1 MLTMLRAIGII
12 HQWVLF
18 DSSLIVSWVHRQ
30 YLATFYSLIQLNN
43 AGNFHST
50 KIYLKDISMKD
61 RVSALIQDKW
71 FERIIISVIVLSG
84 ILIGIET
91 SQTLSQGQLHWIET
105 AHAIILGIFV
115 IEVILKLYACAP
127 DVRKYFKDGWNIFDF
142 TIVVV
147 ALIPMTGQFAVIGR
161 LLRLLRVA
169 RLISVLPELRLIVTT
184 LIKTVP
190 SMFHVVILMLVLFYI
205 YAVAG
210 FNLFHENNPQY
221 WGDLGTSM
229 LTLFRIVT
237 LESWTQIMYIDL
249 EYHSWAWLF
258 YVSFIVMG
266 TFIIINLFIALVLN
280 NLDEVKEQKK
290 ALERSQNTEAHI
302 LNNIV
307 LIRKQLQEIEKE
319 MHEKQ

>member
-1 MLTMLRAIGII
+1 MQAK
-12 HQWVLF
+12 
-18 DSSLIVSWVHRQ
+18 VHT
-30 YLATFYSLIQLNN
+30 LVHN
-43 AGNFHST
+43 
-50 KIYLKDISMKD
+50 
-61 RVSALIQDKW
+61 KW

-91 SQTLSQGQLHWIET
+91 SRSLSQNQIGWIEL
-105 AHAIILGIFV
+105 AHSIILWIFV
-115 IEVILKLYACAP
+115 IEVVLKLYACAP
-127 DVRKYFKDGWNIFDF
+127 NVQKYFKDGWNVFDF

-147 ALIPMTGQFAVIGR
+147 ALIPFTGQFAVIGR

-184 LIKTVP
+184 LIKTIP
-190 SMFHVVILMLVLFYI
+190 SMFHVVVLMLVLFYI

-210 FNLFHENNPQY
+210 FNLFHETNPQY

-237 LESWTQIMYIDL
+237 LESWTQILYIDL
-249 EYHSWAWLF
+249 AVNDWAWIF
-258 YVSFIVMG
+258 YVSFIVIG

-290 ALERSQNTEAHI
+290 ALERTQNTEAHI

>member
-1 MLTMLRAIGII
+1 M
-12 HQWVLF
+12 H
-18 DSSLIVSWVHRQ
+18 
-30 YLATFYSLIQLNN
+30 ATVN
-43 AGNFHST
+43 ALVRN
-50 KIYLKDISMKD
+50 
-61 RVSALIQDKW
+61 QW
-71 FERIIISVIVLSG
+71 FERFIISVIVLSG

-91 SQTLSQGQLHWIET
+91 SRNLTEYQLGWVET
-105 AHAIILGIFV
+105 AHAIILIIFV
-115 IEVILKLYACAP
+115 IEVILKLYASAP
-127 DVRKYFKDGWNIFDF
+127 DVKQYFKDGWNVFDF
-142 TIVVV
+142 SIVVV

-184 LIKTVP
+184 LIRTIP
-190 SMFHVVILMLVLFYI
+190 SMFHVVVLMLVLFYI

-210 FNLFHENNPQY
+210 FNLFHETNPEF

-237 LESWTQIMYIDL
+237 LEGWTQVMYLDL
-249 EYHSWAWLF
+249 ANHSWAWIF
-258 YVSFIVMG
+258 YVSFIVIG

-290 ALERSQNTEAHI
+290 ALERSQKTEADI

-307 LIRKQLQEIEKE
+307 LIRKQLQEIEQE
-319 MHEKQ
+319 MHQKQ

>member
-1 MLTMLRAIGII
+1 MHARINAL
-12 HQWVLF
+12 
-18 DSSLIVSWVHRQ
+18 VHNQ
-30 YLATFYSLIQLNN
+30 
-43 AGNFHST
+43 
-50 KIYLKDISMKD
+50 
-61 RVSALIQDKW
+61 W
-71 FERIIISVIVLSG
+71 FERFIISVIVLSG

-91 SQTLSQGQLHWIET
+91 SRSLSQTHISWIET
-105 AHAIILGIFV
+105 IHAIILGIFV

-127 DVRKYFKDGWNIFDF
+127 DFKKYFKDGWNVFDF
-142 TIVVV
+142 SIVVV
-147 ALIPMTGQFAVIGR
+147 ALIPFTGQFAVIGR

-184 LIKTVP
+184 LIKTIP
-190 SMFHVVILMLVLFYI
+190 SMFHVVVLMLVLFYI

-210 FNLFHENNPQY
+210 FNLFHETNPQY

-237 LESWTQIMYIDL
+237 LESWTQIMYMDL
-249 EYHSWAWLF
+249 EHYNWAWIF
-258 YVSFIVMG
+258 YVSFIVIG

-290 ALERSQNTEAHI
+290 ALERSQKTEAHI

>member
-1 MLTMLRAIGII
+1 MCGKLSLHFSRCLNPYLLVISPVSHDSKKKTKTMHARVIAL
-12 HQWVLF
+12 
-18 DSSLIVSWVHRQ
+18 VH
-30 YLATFYSLIQLNN
+30 N
-43 AGNFHST
+43 
-50 KIYLKDISMKD
+50 
-61 RVSALIQDKW
+61 KW
-71 FERIIISVIVLSG
+71 FERFIISVIVLSG
-84 ILIGIET
+84 ILIGLET
-91 SQTLSQGQLHWIET
+91 SRALSQTHVSWIET
-105 AHAIILGIFV
+105 AHAVILGIFV
-115 IEVILKLYACAP
+115 IEVVLKLYACAP
-127 DVRKYFKDGWNIFDF
+127 DIKKYFKDGWNVFDF
-142 TIVVV
+142 SIVVV

-169 RLISVLPELRLIVTT
+169 RLISVLPELRLIVST
-184 LIKTVP
+184 LIKTIP
-190 SMFHVVILMLVLFYI
+190 SMFHVVVLMLVLFYI

-210 FNLFHENNPQY
+210 FNLFHETNPQF

-237 LESWTQIMYIDL
+237 LEGWTQVMYLDL
-249 EYHSWAWLF
+249 ANHTWAWMF
-258 YVSFIVMG
+258 YVSFIVIG

-290 ALERSQNTEAHI
+290 AMERSQKTEAHI

>member
-1 MLTMLRAIGII
+1 MQAK
-12 HQWVLF
+12 
-18 DSSLIVSWVHRQ
+18 VHT
-30 YLATFYSLIQLNN
+30 LVHN
-43 AGNFHST
+43 
-50 KIYLKDISMKD
+50 
-61 RVSALIQDKW
+61 KW
-71 FERIIISVIVLSG
+71 FERTIISVIVLSG

-91 SQTLSQGQLHWIET
+91 SRSLSQNQIGWIEL
-105 AHAIILGIFV
+105 AHSIILGIFV
-115 IEVILKLYACAP
+115 VEVVLKLYACAP
-127 DVRKYFKDGWNIFDF
+127 NVHKYFKDGWNVFDF

-147 ALIPMTGQFAVIGR
+147 ALIPFTGQFAVIGR

-210 FNLFHENNPQY
+210 FNLFHETNPQY

>member
-1 MLTMLRAIGII
+1 MHA
-12 HQWVLF
+12 
-18 DSSLIVSWVHRQ
+18 
-30 YLATFYSLIQLNN
+30 
-43 AGNFHST
+43 
-50 KIYLKDISMKD
+50 
-61 RVSALIQDKW
+61 RVIALVDNKW
-71 FERIIISVIVLSG
+71 FERFIISVIVLSG
-84 ILIGIET
+84 ILIGLET
-91 SQTLSQGQLHWIET
+91 SRTLSQTHVSWIET
-105 AHAIILGIFV
+105 AHAVILSIFV

-127 DVRKYFKDGWNIFDF
+127 DLKKYFRDGWNVFDF
-142 TIVVV
+142 SIVVV

-184 LIKTVP
+184 LIKTIP
-190 SMFHVVILMLVLFYI
+190 SMFHVVVLMLVLFYI

-210 FNLFHENNPQY
+210 FNLFHETNPQF

-237 LESWTQIMYIDL
+237 LEGWTQVMYLDL
-249 EYHSWAWLF
+249 ANHTWAWMF
-258 YVSFIVMG
+258 YVSFIVIG

-290 ALERSQNTEAHI
+290 AMERSQKTEAHI